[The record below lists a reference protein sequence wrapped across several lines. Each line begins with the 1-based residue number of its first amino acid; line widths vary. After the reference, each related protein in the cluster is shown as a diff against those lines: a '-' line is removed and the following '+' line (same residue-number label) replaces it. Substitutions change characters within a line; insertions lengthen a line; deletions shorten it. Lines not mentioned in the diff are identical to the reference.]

1 MRKTFLIAILIAL
14 IVGILILIFRPLEKG
29 NFKTEFKEGQV
40 TIKTDKKEYEQGEI
54 IEITIRN
61 NLDKEIFGGY
71 CHNILSDWTL
81 QKLVDGSWKEIPFW
95 LPLFDNKNKKEYCVS
110 SFSPEQPACTKKWEP
125 HSEVVQRWNQKIC
138 PYEKSSIKKP
148 ILIEKGVYRL
158 AFTYGFQVVFKPP
171 EFSWFAKIK
180 DPKVIYSNEFI
191 IKEKQPINTSNW
203 QTYCDEKY
211 GFEFKYPSN
220 WTVRKDY
227 FDDREELTILPPQ
240 IGQIQPTI
248 SVHIYHS
255 GIPFDEW
262 VNERFSQLRSF
273 FPGDYPPLKKIIING
288 KNAFRSEAPSPKGR
302 CRMWISKDSYI
313 CEIEGPIVPSDEAI
327 VNDFESL
334 INTFR
339 WEYCGKTKKN
349 QTITTD
355 KTEYERGEEVKITL
369 NTNGNTLYFEHYN
382 NRVSYYRLVDG
393 NWELIPAGD
402 WAGCH
407 KVSCRDGVIESICR
421 EVHSPYCKKV
431 NNILEKSWDQ
441 KMKVKKRVRCG
452 KDIVELHTYQNV
464 PPGTYKVKID
474 YFKDSKCQGKVY
486 SVYSN
491 EFIIKEKEISY
502 KTRQAYALGLTLE
515 EFEVLDS
522 SIHQYLYAQYPFLRK
537 TQFEVRYE
545 KVNTEIENF
554 PQGTLVIDAY
564 TTFRTPPVVVRAAF
578 YEGQAYIISHWV
590 EEGLE

>member
-1 MRKTFLIAILIAL
+1 MNKKILI
-14 IVGILILIFRPLEKG
+14 IILIGVLAA
-29 NFKTEFKEGQV
+29 
-40 TIKTDKKEYEQGEI
+40 
-54 IEITIRN
+54 
-61 NLDKEIFGGY
+61 GGF
-71 CHNILSDWTL
+71 ISF
-81 QKLVDGSWKEIPFW
+81 LVWKHYSKPN
-95 LPLFDNKNKKEYCVS
+95 LPLKHYCQTDSDCVLSGSDPEGFGICVNKEWYEEWKK
-110 SFSPEQPACTKKWEP
+110 SPESKKYKWTCEYTGKERCACVNNKCQRID
-125 HSEVVQRWNQKIC
+125 SERGC
-138 PYEKSSIKKP
+138 
-148 ILIEKGVYRL
+148 GVKE
-158 AFTYGFQVVFKPP
+158 TQV
-171 EFSWFAKIK
+171 I
-180 DPKVIYSNEFI
+180 
-191 IKEKQPINTSNW
+191 
-203 QTYCDEKY
+203 
-211 GFEFKYPSN
+211 
-220 WTVRKDY
+220 
-227 FDDREELTILPPQ
+227 
-240 IGQIQPTI
+240 
-248 SVHIYHS
+248 
-255 GIPFDEW
+255 
-262 VNERFSQLRSF
+262 
-273 FPGDYPPLKKIIING
+273 
-288 KNAFRSEAPSPKGR
+288 
-302 CRMWISKDSYI
+302 
-313 CEIEGPIVPSDEAI
+313 
-327 VNDFESL
+327 
-334 INTFR
+334 
-339 WEYCGKTKKN
+339 
-349 QTITTD
+349 ITTN

-431 NNILEKSWDQ
+431 NNILEKIWDQ